1 MNRMFR
7 PRGFTL
13 IELMLV
19 VAVLMVVITLATPS
33 LQTLLHSNRLRTQ
46 TSRLMTALNLARSEA
61 ISRNSPV
68 SLCPSSLVVSGQP
81 ICSGIYSDGWIVFS
95 NRDKDRVV
103 DTDIDE
109 VIRAYEGLPRGYS
122 LTNKLGTLDASELI
136 SYLPDGSSR
145 RNRTL
150 MFCAS
155 SDPSVP
161 SWSVVLNM
169 VGRPRISK
177 GWGECPS
184 V

>member
-1 MNRMFR
+1 MNRMFHS
-7 PRGFTL
+7 PGFTL

-19 VAVLMVVITLATPS
+19 VAVLAVIVALATPS
-33 LQTLLHSNRLRTQ
+33 LETLLHSNRLRIQ
-46 TSRLMTALNLARSEA
+46 SSQLMTALNLARSEA

-68 SLCPSSLVVSGQP
+68 SLCPSTLVLSGAP
-81 ICSGIYSDGWIVFS
+81 ICSGIYADGWIVFS
-95 NRDKDRVV
+95 NRDRDRVV
-103 DTDIDE
+103 DAGIDD

-122 LTNKLGTLDASELI
+122 LTNKSGTLAASELI

-161 SWSVVLNM
+161 SWSVVLNN
-169 VGRPRISK
+169 VGRPRLVR